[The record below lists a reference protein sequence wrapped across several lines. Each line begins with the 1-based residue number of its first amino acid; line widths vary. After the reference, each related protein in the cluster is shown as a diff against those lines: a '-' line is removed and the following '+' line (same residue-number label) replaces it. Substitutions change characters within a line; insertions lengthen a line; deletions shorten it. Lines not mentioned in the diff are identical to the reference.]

1 MLLRFLEKIIF
12 WFFLNFLQIF
22 IKKCKST
29 LPHCISAL
37 RITTCTWHEYL
48 KKCDWWLISELRYFH
63 QATVFWVQLAT
74 VNEKQSTE
82 YSLWIRNRA
91 PSTVCE
97 WETEHRVQF
106 VAMVNEKQST
116 EYTSWTRNR
125 APNTV
130 RGDGE
135 RETEHHPVVRGNV
148 ERETEHQTQT
158 KNVTKDH

>member
-1 MLLRFLEKIIF
+1 MLLRFFRENHFLIF
-12 WFFLNFLQIF
+12 PEFSTNFH
-22 IKKCKST
+22 KKSASQLCRIVSQ
-29 LPHCISAL
+29 HFAL
-37 RITTCTWHEYL
+37 RHALDMNIS

-63 QATVFWVQLAT
+63 QATVFWVQLAK

-97 WETEHRVQF
+97 RETEHRVQF

-116 EYTSWTRNR
+116 EYSSWTRNI

-135 RETEHHPVVRGNV
+135 RETEHPVVRGNG
-148 ERETEHQTQT
+148 ERETEHQPQT
-158 KNVTKDH
+158 KNTTKDR